1 MENKILI
8 VDDEPHILQLIASR
22 LKANHYQAIVAAN
35 AEQAFRAAHEEK
47 PDVILLDIRMPGE
60 TGMSLFESLKL
71 SKSTSAIPVI
81 FITAYPQDNMRDKVL
96 AMGAV
101 DFIAKP
107 FNADD
112 LLSKVAKALATR
124 PESKGPH
131 E

>member
-1 MENKILI
+1 MGNKILI
-8 VDDEPHILQLIASR
+8 VDDEPHILQLLAAR
-22 LKANHYQAIVAAN
+22 LKANHYQVIAASN

-60 TGMSLFESLKL
+60 SGTSLFENLKS
-71 SKSTSAIPVI
+71 SKSAAAIPVI

-96 AMGAV
+96 AMGAA

-112 LLSKVAKALATR
+112 LLRKVEKALALK
-124 PESKGPH
+124 PESDGPH